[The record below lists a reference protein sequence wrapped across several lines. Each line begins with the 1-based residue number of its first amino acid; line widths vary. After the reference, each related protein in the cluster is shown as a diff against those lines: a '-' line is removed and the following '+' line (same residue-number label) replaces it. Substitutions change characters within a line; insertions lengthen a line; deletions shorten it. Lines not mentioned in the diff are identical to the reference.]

1 MIRLFRADGSR
12 KEIVRHADS
21 NVSFLYPF
29 RQMDVGDY
37 FVVDVDPE
45 KRDVAGGEKAR
56 TRAANKLESAA
67 SVFGRRNP
75 PMKFTTKRSHDRKI
89 ITVTRTA

>member
-12 KEIVRHADS
+12 KEIVRNAES

-29 RQMDVGDY
+29 RQMEVGDY
-37 FVVDVDPE
+37 FVVDIDPSKKDHGDSPE
-45 KRDVAGGEKAR
+45 R
-56 TRAANKLESAA
+56 TRAANKLETACSH
-67 SVFGRRNP
+67 FGRRNP
-75 PMKFTTKRSHDRKI
+75 PMKFSTKRSKDRKI

>member
-1 MIRLFRADGSR
+1 MIRLFNADGSR
-12 KEIVRHADS
+12 KEIVRNAES

-29 RQMDVGDY
+29 RQMAVGDY
-37 FVVDVDPE
+37 FVVDIDPE
-45 KRDVAGGEKAR
+45 KRDTPEVASR

-67 SVFGRRNP
+67 SQFAKRNP
-75 PMKFTTKRSHDRKI
+75 PIKFMTKRSRDRKI